1 MIYLLILNFV
11 SIHLIKYNLIY
22 MLDLIPLFAL
32 FDPAEIMMKFFTA
45 DAMTVYLLVFAFMV
59 IESSFIPFPSE
70 VIVPPA
76 AYLACTKGHVNLI
89 SVILLSTAGAIVGAL
104 INYYL

>member
-1 MIYLLILNFV
+1 
-11 SIHLIKYNLIY
+11 

-32 FDPAEIMMKFFTA
+32 LTAEIMMKFLTA

-76 AYLACTKGHVNLI
+76 AYLACTKGDVNPHLGDTASHSGSHSG
-89 SVILLSTAGAIVGAL
+89 SVDQLLSFIVDRTPDSVQ
-104 INYYL
+104 IRK